1 MDRYAVQ
8 FIPPNV
14 DIELPEGLNTEALRE
29 WVLRKIDGIDI
40 QRRQYQQILQRYS
53 NTRQGKKQHTADEIA
68 LIRAEQNILF
78 EQRTAYRQLLGDLKA
93 AQKELARIQ
102 ANQRHSR
109 HFAEHFVEVAR
120 ETLSAQ
126 EFNRLFTAARARST
140 HSP

>member
-8 FIPPNV
+8 FTPPNV

-29 WVLRKIDGIDI
+29 WVIRKIDEIDI

-120 ETLSAQ
+120 EALSAQ

-140 HSP
+140 HSS

>member
-1 MDRYAVQ
+1 MDRYTVQ
-8 FIPPNV
+8 FTPPNV

-29 WVLRKIDGIDI
+29 WVVRKIDEIDI

-140 HSP
+140 HSS